1 MTFTLRVKH
10 TSGAGDTE
18 AFEFDQDCVSIGR
31 ARTNDV
37 ALLNR
42 RKAVS
47 RRHAEIRCTN
57 GTYHLVDL
65 GSKNV
70 TRLNGQHLEAE
81 SPQVLQHGDHL
92 RIGDF
97 ELEFVLPESVRSYP
111 EKTLP
116 GPDTLNL
123 LQQETSSLLTRIYG
137 ATSVPHRQPSPQA
150 KEAIER
156 AVEELIIL
164 SELAF
169 EIGASYDV
177 QEIADTIVRRALRAI
192 DAEQGVITL
201 IDEQVSGAMQTLIR
215 VSDGEQPA
223 FSLSEPLLRW
233 MQHHKTP
240 LRLPVAEPL
249 PLLDGLSL
257 PEAVHSVLC
266 IPLLVRS
273 RLTGTLTVYNRRSS
287 AGFSKADERL
297 LAIIAAQSAQ
307 VIENA
312 RLHEKEK
319 QLLRVKE
326 ELALAHKIQVNLLPK
341 QPPVIE
347 GYDIAGKSLPAETVG
362 GDYFDF
368 MPMQEHYLGFCV
380 GDVSGKGLPA
390 ALLMANVQ
398 ATLRGQA
405 FCSRS
410 VAACLEQSNKLLYQ
424 SAPKGT
430 FVTLFCGLLDTTRHQ
445 VGYANAGHNRPLLL
459 RADGTLT
466 TLSTGG
472 LVLGVVPTHAYKED
486 EVALHPGDT
495 LLLYSDGITEAMNE
509 DREQFGEE
517 RLAATFERYRH
528 KPAAVMVERI
538 IQAVEHHA
546 GRAPQSD
553 DMTLLILK
561 RLP

>member
-1 MTFTLRVKH
+1 MAFTLRVKH

-18 AFEFDQDCVSIGR
+18 EFEFDQACVSIGR
-31 ARTNDV
+31 ARTNDI

-47 RRHAEIRCTN
+47 RRHAEIRRAN
-57 GTYHLVDL
+57 NAFHLVDL

-70 TRLNGQHLEAE
+70 TRLNGEHLGAGD
-81 SPQVLQHGDHL
+81 PHALQHGDHL

-97 ELEFVLPESVRSYP
+97 ELEFVLPESARSNP

-116 GPDTLNL
+116 GPDTLYRL
-123 LQQETSSLLTRIYG
+123 EQEASSLLTWIYG
-137 ATSVPHRQPSPQA
+137 TTSHPRHPSSPQA
-150 KEAIER
+150 EETLQR
-156 AVEELIIL
+156 AVEELIVL

-177 QEIADTIVRRALRAI
+177 REIADTIVRRALQAV

-201 IDEQVSGAMQTLIR
+201 LDEQAPDVMQTLIR
-215 VSDGEQPA
+215 VSHGEQPA

-240 LRLPVAEPL
+240 LRLPAPQPL
-249 PLLDGLSL
+249 PFLQELSL
-257 PEAVHSVLC
+257 PDVVHTLLC

-273 RLTGTLTVYNRRSS
+273 RLTGILAVYNRRGRAS
-287 AGFSKADERL
+287 FSEADERL

-319 QLLRVKE
+319 QLVRVKE

-341 QPPVIE
+341 QAPAIA

-424 SAPKGT
+424 SAPKGA
-430 FVTLFCGLLDTTRHQ
+430 FVTLFCGLLDTARHQ
-445 VGYANAGHNRPLLL
+445 ISYANAGHNRPLLL
-459 RADGTLT
+459 NAGGTLT

-472 LVLGVVPTHAYKED
+472 LVLGAAPTHAYTED
-486 EVALHPGDT
+486 ERALHPGDT

-509 DREQFGEE
+509 AREQFGEE
-517 RLAATFERYRH
+517 RLAATFERYRR

-538 IQAVEHHA
+538 IRAVECHA
-546 GRAPQSD
+546 GEAPQSD
-553 DMTLLILK
+553 DMTVLVIK
-561 RLP
+561 RSS